1 LMLVTPASYL
11 LSFVSI
17 LFANSVALIFI
28 GRFMSGMGLGL
39 VLATTSVYIVEI
51 ATTDMRGLLGC
62 FVQFLGGIGVL
73 LTFSLGAVLNWWQL
87 AAALITLVPPFV
99 IGMYIAPESP
109 RWLFSKGREDEGRES
124 LSWLRGAQCPA
135 IDREIA
141 QIKGE
146 IEEALR
152 DKITINDLL
161 EPAILKPFLIAIT
174 MYAILNL
181 SGLNIMIFYCNT
193 IFQYSGSSLNHNV
206 ASIIVAILL
215 LISSFLAIIVIK
227 VLPRKIILITSI
239 VGMSICYLILGGC
252 FHQLEKG
259 WRISLHNANATNE
272 QVIPPEPGHIGWI
285 APLSICVLLFIGN
298 GGYGTLIWVVMAEL
312 LPPRVRATANAI
324 VICMGFILG
333 FVMSKT
339 FVDLIDAIHAS
350 GTFWLYGAV
359 CLVGTLYTIFFVPE
373 TKGKTI
379 EEIQQMFSP
388 SPDEKKKRGSVA

>member
-1 LMLVTPASYL
+1 
-11 LSFVSI
+11 
-17 LFANSVALIFI
+17 
-28 GRFMSGMGLGL
+28 MGLGL